1 MNTFGI
7 KSVSTW
13 AVLAALQNN
22 GDMTIKELSGTL
34 GIHRD
39 TVRRATKE
47 LTTVDKVVRM
57 STGNR
62 NEYAFH
68 AYPPVL
74 PQDKDIR
81 ELCMIADETGDG
93 RELTAEKWEAVQAIW
108 EDLLP
113 ENKRPHEKWR
123 VRIHAKEMLALTGG
137 STFELYERLEGI
149 KSAPKYIDYPRKYMM
164 DTLSKQEKNT
174 HLRNVQELK
183 YAISA

>member
-1 MNTFGI
+1 MNISEI

-22 GDMTIKELSGTL
+22 GDLTKKEIASIL

-39 TVRRATKE
+39 TVRRAIDE
-47 LTTVDKVVRM
+47 LIELEMVTRA

-62 NEYAFH
+62 NEMLYQAYA
-68 AYPPVL
+68 PVL
-74 PQDKDIR
+74 PQSKDIR
-81 ELCMIADETGDG
+81 ELCLLADETGDG
-93 RELTAEKWEAVQAIW
+93 RELTEEKWEAVQAIW

-113 ENKRPHEKWR
+113 ENKRPHEEWR
-123 VRIHAKEMLALTGG
+123 VRIHAKEMLALTHG
-137 STFELYERLEGI
+137 STLELYERLEGI

-164 DTLSKQEKNT
+164 DTLSRQEKNT

-183 YAISA
+183 YALYA